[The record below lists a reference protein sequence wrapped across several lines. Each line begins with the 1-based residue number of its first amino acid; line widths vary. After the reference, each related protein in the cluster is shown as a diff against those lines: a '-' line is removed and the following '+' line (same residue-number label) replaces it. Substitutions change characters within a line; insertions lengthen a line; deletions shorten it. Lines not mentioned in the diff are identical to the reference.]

1 MHVLRL
7 SYGVRGFAR
16 LNAYALRFAHM
27 ITDNAKDRLKI
38 LIFWEKHGLEATKEA
53 FGAKRSTLYAW
64 RQQLHKGGGKLEAL
78 NPGKTRPKTV
88 RSRKAE
94 WPLPVLQEI
103 RRQREAHPNLGPEK
117 VRIFLERFCEQRKLR
132 CPKSRTVARL
142 IHDLGGLR
150 LFPEKV
156 RHDGTIVRRTREEV
170 PRKPKGFSA
179 EYPGHLMTFDTIERF
194 LHGTR
199 RYILT
204 CTDTYSRFSLALATT
219 SHASRAAAEFFTF
232 VRQLFPVPWT
242 FVLSDNGSE
251 FKKDFTDAIQ
261 REHLTHWKT
270 YPKCPKMNAHD
281 ERFNRTIQEE
291 FVDFHAGELLD
302 VPQFNR
308 TLLNHLLWHNG
319 ERPHWALGLK
329 SPVQFLAENS
339 PRLSSMW
346 WRDTLPRQLAAS
358 PVCCG

>member
-1 MHVLRL
+1 MQVFRL
-7 SYGVRGFAR
+7 SYGVRGFVR

-38 LIFWEKHGLEATKEA
+38 LLFWKKHGLSATMEA

-64 RQQLHKGGGKLEAL
+64 KQQLRKGGGKLEAL
-78 NPGKTRPKTV
+78 NPGKTRPKTL

-94 WPLPVLQEI
+94 WPLPVLAEI
-103 RRQREAHPNLGPEK
+103 KRLRDAHPNLGPEK
-117 VRIFLERFCEQRKLR
+117 VRIFLERFCREKNLR

-156 RHDGTIVRRTREEV
+156 RHDGTIVKRTREKV
-170 PRKPKGFSA
+170 PRKPEHFQA

-219 SHASRAAAEFFTF
+219 SHASLAAAEFFRF

-242 FVLSDNGSE
+242 YVLSDNGSE
-251 FKKDFTDAIQ
+251 FKKHFTEEIRSQ
-261 REHLTHWKT
+261 HLTHWKT
-270 YPKCPKMNAHD
+270 YPKCPKMNPHD

-291 FVDFHAGELLD
+291 FIDFHAGELLD
-302 VPQFNR
+302 VQTFNR
-308 TLLNHLLWHNG
+308 NLLDHLLWHNG
-319 ERPHWALGLK
+319 ERPHRALRLK
-329 SPVQFLAENS
+329 SPVQFLVDNHPA
-339 PRLSSMW
+339 LSRKW
-346 WRDTLPRQLAAS
+346 WQDTRA
-358 PVCCG
+358 